1 MLEVISYHI
10 SLKCQLPL
18 LLTKSRAHV
27 LYCQPP
33 HLEEF
38 FQNMDPKISNPNNN
52 KDTNNHQLLNVWSM
66 AGEIGLLI
74 AVPVV
79 VLVLLGIKLDKLFST
94 TPLFII
100 IGIIL
105 AAIISIIGV
114 TRKIKKIN
122 LL

>member
-1 MLEVISYHI
+1 
-10 SLKCQLPL
+10 
-18 LLTKSRAHV
+18 
-27 LYCQPP
+27 
-33 HLEEF
+33 
-38 FQNMDPKISNPNNN
+38 MDPKISNPNNN